1 MDNEIQGS
9 RGAVE
14 PKNGDNNAA
23 NHKGLLNNFK
33 MPRNKDK
40 DDGDERLDTIGGD
53 DDYDG
58 KFFENDN
65 EENND
70 EDKELENNEKQEEY
84 LIEVDLEK
92 IRDDEELDIEKRFT
106 VTKNLKPNTKNNY
119 KNLLFSNSPKKKT
132 EGLLIWRLVQNA
144 TCLICLTL
152 NSMMA
157 RNAMKLPNKT

>member
-1 MDNEIQGS
+1 MSTLIRCLDNEIQGS

-33 MPRNKDK
+33 MPRNKEK
-40 DDGDERLDTIGGD
+40 DDDNERLDTIGGD

-106 VTKNLKPNTKNNY
+106 VTKNLKPR
-119 KNLLFSNSPKKKT
+119 KK
-132 EGLLIWRLVQNA
+132 
-144 TCLICLTL
+144 
-152 NSMMA
+152 
-157 RNAMKLPNKT
+157 